1 MLSFYWLYFKK
12 LINAAKKILLVIIVF
27 STVISLF
34 VYFIAKDR
42 PQLVK
47 DPIEKSREEIYKV
60 INDPKLNKTEDG
72 RFTIAFYRSL
82 FCGLIGEACS
92 DNPQDGDQNYNHSLF
107 GFFTN
112 LITLPYANPPASG
125 VYWAYSGLQNT
136 GFIPRVYAAEGV
148 GLAALTPIKEIW
160 RLFRNL
166 LYMVLVLILI
176 AIGFMIMFRMKI
188 NPQTVVSIENS
199 LPKIIIALLLITFSL
214 PIAGFLI
221 DLTYIIMGIILLFF
235 QSHPAIGETTKS
247 LYSDIF
253 LKPSSTVWEWFN
265 PISNFDISF
274 NTGLNLY
281 SILPKQLQYL
291 IQGIANV
298 LGLKLVFLLVSF
310 FTGGAFSFTKLPVLS
325 KFFNLLKKIKPA
337 GEIKTLLDRVR
348 AAGQPVVSLIAAVIV
363 IFLEIIL
370 FNLIFSSTP
379 ILKILIGAIFGIL
392 LGFSLLFIF
401 FRIFFMLLYSYIQI
415 LVLVI
420 FSPIILAFEAIPGK
434 SSFAFW
440 FKNLVYHLITWPLLV
455 VLLLVNKALLTLESS
470 STSLWTPPFLDALN
484 PTAFITIISIAI
496 LFLIP
501 DLIKMFKEM
510 LGIKPLPVEIGIGS
524 FFAGGAAAGG
534 TAMGLLAQYGSLA
547 LAFSHGPLSTLPGVQ
562 KLFGGPGQVTAGV
575 LTSRPGQRQPPE
587 PTQAG
592 GQGGH

>member
-34 VYFIAKDR
+34 VYFIVKDR

-60 INDPKLNKTEDG
+60 INDPKLNKTEEG
-72 RFTIAFYRSL
+72 RLTIAFYRSL

-125 VYWAYSGLQNT
+125 VYWAYSGLQNA
-136 GFIPRVYAAEGV
+136 GFLPRVYAAEGI

-160 RLFRNL
+160 SLFRNL

-265 PISNFDISF
+265 PISNFGISF

-310 FTGGAFSFTKLPVLS
+310 FTGRAFSFTKLPVLS
-325 KFFNLLKKIKPA
+325 KFLEEIKPA

-363 IFLEIIL
+363 ILVEIIL
-370 FNLIFSSTP
+370 FNLIFTYTP
-379 ILKILIGAIFGIL
+379 ILQRLIGAIFGIL

-415 LVLVI
+415 LILII

-534 TAMGLLAQYGSLA
+534 TAMGLLAQYGTLTM
-547 LAFSHGPLSTLPGVQ
+547 AFSRGPLSRLPVVQ
-562 KLFGGPGQVTAGV
+562 ELFRETAGE
-575 LTSRPGQRQPPE
+575 LTSRPGQGQPPE